1 MQTQLKASPLSI
13 ERHVFPTLHV
23 EASELENPQGPQ
35 TLRTR
40 RRIERNHED
49 PRRWM
54 VFLTVEFGSA
64 HEDQPTPY
72 SGKISVQG
80 WFLIAE
86 GYPEEKQ
93 AALIQVTAVSILYGA
108 CREMLASFTAR
119 SVHGILSIPSVSFE
133 PVTGPEVK
141 DATAKK
147 KPAKKAAKTAANPKK
162 K

>member
-1 MQTQLKASPLSI
+1 MQMQLKASPLTI
-13 ERHVFPTLHV
+13 EHHVFLSIQV
-23 EASELENPQGPQ
+23 DAAEVENPQGRQ

-40 RRIERNHED
+40 RRTEQNHED
-49 PRRWM
+49 PRKWV

-64 HEDQPTPY
+64 KDGEPTPY

-80 WFLIAE
+80 WFVVAE
-86 GYPEEKQ
+86 GYPEEKRSS
-93 AALIQVTAVSILYGA
+93 LIEVTAASILYGA

-133 PVTGPEVK
+133 PITGPEVK
-141 DATAKK
+141 DPTAQEKPPKK
-147 KPAKKAAKTAANPKK
+147 QAKTAAKPKK